1 VTYWEAFTQAKD
13 RQNPDNN
20 EDRLIVVPDRLYAVV
35 DGATDKS
42 GQTHDGLTGGQIAGR
57 VLEKV
62 LRDIARDLGTAEPLS
77 LATLLERITGALARR
92 YRALG
97 LSAAMRQNP
106 WARFSAQATIVI
118 RRKGTYRFIVIG
130 DTGLR
135 INRTEAF
142 CGPKAG
148 DVICGHLR
156 AVVHRHLSTSGAS
169 TKATNEIARQYTV
182 EGLGA
187 VLPAKP
193 GGIGLLDLEEF
204 RRTVRTRCLNQLS
217 GQTAKDIDTVLNF
230 GLKGLYRF
238 QNQPGPLGFPCFDG
252 TRIPLDMVVEFERSV
267 DAVTSIELFSDGY
280 ADLPQR
286 ANVADW
292 EAAYWK
298 LERDDPQRVES
309 HPDTKGSTP
318 EKFADDRT
326 VLIVRPHPETN
337 RQDGST

>member
-13 RQNPDNN
+13 KQNPDSN

-42 GQTHDGLTGGQIAGR
+42 GKTHGGLTGGQIAGR
-57 VLEKV
+57 VLEEV
-62 LRDIARDLGTAEPLS
+62 LRNIARDMGAAEPLP
-77 LATLLERITGALARR
+77 LTNLLERATGALARR

-97 LSAAMRQNP
+97 LSATIKKNP
-106 WARFSAQATIVI
+106 WARFSAQASIVI
-118 RRKGTYRFIVIG
+118 RQQGIYRFIVIG

-135 INRTEAF
+135 INGTEAF

-156 AVVHRHLSTSGAS
+156 GVVHHHLATSGAS
-169 TKATNEIARQYTV
+169 AQATNTIARQYTV

-187 VLPAKP
+187 VLSAKP
-193 GGIGLLDLEEF
+193 GGIGPSDLEEF
-204 RRTVRTRCLNQLS
+204 RRKVTTQCLKQLS
-217 GQTAKDIDTVLNF
+217 GQTAKDIDTVLNS

-252 TRIPLDMVVEFERSV
+252 THIPADMVVEFERPV
-267 DAVTSIELFSDGY
+267 DAVASIELFSDGY
-280 ADLPQR
+280 ADLPEG
-286 ANVADW
+286 ATVADW
-292 EAAYWK
+292 EASFWK
-298 LERDDPQRVES
+298 LERDDPQRVKS

-318 EKFADDRT
+318 DKFADDRT
-326 VLIVRPHPETN
+326 VLIVRPHPETK